1 MSSRQSHSQ
10 RNRCVACH
18 LAAVF
23 AAVIIS
29 GIFYEVAAAQQDEKT
44 PDAIQQANSL
54 SHAFRSASGKVLPTV
69 VTIRTAVIPRQDE
82 RSSRVQG
89 RNPFQ
94 GTPFEDFFEDE
105 MPEDFQ
111 FDGPDSQLRRTPRI
125 PQQGMGS
132 GVIIDP
138 SGVVLT
144 NNHVV
149 EGADQVTVELADH
162 RQFKASEIKYDE
174 KTDLAVL
181 RIKSDSP
188 LPAAQFGDSDQLAI
202 GDWVIAIGNPFQLGQ
217 TVSAGIISATGRTLR
232 EGQWTNYL
240 QTDAA
245 INPGNSGGPLVN
257 LAGEVVGINT
267 AIASRNGG
275 YQGIGFSIPSNTAKW
290 VVEQLLAGGKVQRAY
305 LGVSIMEPDADLAA
319 KLGVKPGEGVLVSEV
334 FADSPAAAA
343 GFKPG
348 DVILSFAGQATS
360 GSRRL
365 QAIVER
371 CPMGSTQEVRILR
384 DGKAQ
389 TLSVIVKSLP
399 DDIGQAGRPEGK
411 RGDQDRD
418 APEPFNSEILGV
430 QVADLT
436 PEIAKR
442 LGYEEAAGV
451 VITEIDPAGIAAQA
465 GLRPGAI
472 ILQVDRKATKNVAQF
487 ETSLK
492 KASLEEGVLLL
503 VRMGRGQRYIVLKTP
518 IQ

>member
-1 MSSRQSHSQ
+1 MPIRQFPQ
-10 RNRCVACH
+10 
-18 LAAVF
+18 LIPAAVVVF
-23 AAVIIS
+23 CLFCQIS
-29 GIFYEVAAAQQDEKT
+29 AAQQDGKT

-54 SHAFRSASGKVLPTV
+54 SHAFRAASGKVLPTV
-69 VTIRTAVIPRQDE
+69 VTIRTAVIPKQSE
-82 RSSRVQG
+82 RPDRAEG

-105 MPEDFQ
+105 FPDEFEYR
-111 FDGPDSQLRRTPRI
+111 GPASPQRRIPRI

-162 RQFKASEIKYDE
+162 RQFKAVEVKYDE

-181 RIKSDSP
+181 RIKPDGA

-319 KLGVKPGEGVLVSEV
+319 KLGIQPGQGVLVSEV

-343 GFKPG
+343 GCKPG
-348 DVILSFAGQATS
+348 DVILSFAGKPTG
-360 GSRRL
+360 GSRQL
-365 QAIVER
+365 QAVVER
-371 CPMGSTQEVRILR
+371 CPMGSTQEVRVLR
-384 DGKAQ
+384 DGKPL
-389 TLSVIVKSLP
+389 TLAVVVKPLP
-399 DDIGQAGRPEGK
+399 DDLGQVGRGGSQRSGK
-411 RGDQDRD
+411 DQG
-418 APEPFNSEILGV
+418 EPVTFDSEMLGV
-430 QVADLT
+430 QAADLT
-436 PEIAKR
+436 PEIAKQ
-442 LGYEEAAGV
+442 LGYEDAGGV

-472 ILQVDRKATKNVAQF
+472 ILQVDRQETKNVKQF
-487 ETSLK
+487 EAALE

-503 VRMGRGQRYIVLKTP
+503 VRMGRGQRYIVLKAPT
-518 IQ
+518 Q